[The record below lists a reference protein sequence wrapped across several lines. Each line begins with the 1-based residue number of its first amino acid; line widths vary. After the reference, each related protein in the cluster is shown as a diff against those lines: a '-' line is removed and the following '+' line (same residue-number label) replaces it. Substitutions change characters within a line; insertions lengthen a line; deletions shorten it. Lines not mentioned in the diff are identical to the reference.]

1 LGKQVGTL
9 ALCHARTDS
18 PMALVRAAAWANT
31 MGRLGIYLPLFIV
44 HDVGLILTSSR
55 RGGVEIGPNEASLQ
69 AIGASAE
76 LRGLC
81 QQYQTLLQML
91 AASEVAERAGSLR
104 LRDDLIAVLLCRVL
118 GDAYHR
124 YAEPGKGIGW
134 EPLPLDPGRYVE
146 ADVTARYREF
156 DRRDLEGLLRFIGS
170 QRLQIYTSLEQIDL
184 DTLRL
189 LGVFQGGAS
198 SLGQGALELGAPV
211 GGDLLDLYNVFRS
224 AEANDVVNFSLE
236 LLPSVLETKRAAGVQ
251 TFAVDGYA
259 SLERRGQLDALVL
272 SEFAYDDDLF
282 ERKVIDDE
290 LYYYGHERQ
299 KEEQKRLQY
308 ILIDSSPSMRGVRQV
323 FARGLAL
330 TMAKKFTLAGD
341 EVWLRFFD
349 SRLYDV
355 QKVASGDLAA
365 PYLLCFRSERGRNY
379 GKVFRQL
386 AQELR
391 RHRGADRREIA
402 LYVITHG
409 QCHIPVELVQQLRKD
424 AYLYGI
430 FILPSSNM
438 RLDYL
443 DLLHRSQVVDA
454 GALASKKGRRDRA
467 LEIVADAGARAPWS
481 GAREGA
487 ALVLRAG
494 RGRHRRG
501 AGVAVSPD
509 LVVSRRRSL
518 GDRRRPR

>member
-1 LGKQVGTL
+1 MAEGDAEGVDGRRNAWFGRQVGTL
-9 ALCHARTDS
+9 ALSHARSDS

-31 MGRLGIYLPLFIV
+31 MGRLGVCLPLFVI
-44 HDVGLILTSSR
+44 HDVGLLLTAAK
-55 RGGVEIGPNEASLQ
+55 RGGVELGPRESTLQ
-69 AIGASAE
+69 AIGAGSE

-81 QQYQTLLQML
+81 QQYQALLETL
-91 AASEVAERAGSLR
+91 AASEVAERAASLR
-104 LRDDLIAVLLCRVL
+104 LRDDLVAILLTRVL
-118 GDAYHR
+118 GEAYHR
-124 YAEPGKGIGW
+124 LPDPAKAVGW
-134 EPLPLDPGRYVE
+134 EPLPLDPARYAE
-146 ADVTARYREF
+146 ADVPARYREI
-156 DRRDLEGLLRFIGS
+156 DRRDLVELLRFFAS

-189 LGVFQGGAS
+189 LGVFQGGTSQLA
-198 SLGQGALELGAPV
+198 GGALDLNGAV
-211 GGDLLDLYNVFRS
+211 GVDLLDLYNVFGS

-299 KEEQKRLQY
+299 REEQRRLQY

-330 TMAKKFTLAGD
+330 TMAKKFSLAGD

-349 SRLYDV
+349 SRLYDLQRV
-355 QKVASGDLAA
+355 TAGDLAA

-379 GKVFRQL
+379 ARVFRQL
-386 AQELR
+386 ALELR
-391 RHRGADRREIA
+391 RMRGGEKRELA
-402 LYVITHG
+402 LYIITHG
-409 QCHIPVELVQQLRKD
+409 QCHIPVELVQQLRRD

-430 FILPSSNM
+430 FILPSSSVH
-438 RLDYL
+438 LDYME
-443 DLLHRSQVVDA
+443 LLHRSQIVDA
-454 GALASKKGRRDRA
+454 GTLASRKGRRERA
-467 LEIVADAGARAPWS
+467 LQIVADAGQERRA
-481 GAREGA
+481 
-487 ALVLRAG
+487 
-494 RGRHRRG
+494 
-501 AGVAVSPD
+501 
-509 LVVSRRRSL
+509 
-518 GDRRRPR
+518 

>member
-1 LGKQVGTL
+1 MAEGEDGAGEARREAWFARQVGTL
-9 ALCHARTDS
+9 ALSHARSDS

-31 MGRLGIYLPLFIV
+31 MGRLGVHLPLFLV
-44 HDVGLILTSSR
+44 HDVGLLLTSGR
-55 RGGVEIGPNEASLQ
+55 RGGVELGPREGSLE
-69 AIGASAE
+69 AIGAGAE

-81 QQYQTLLQML
+81 QQYLALLETL
-91 AASEVAERAGSLR
+91 AASDVAERAGTLR
-104 LRDDLIAVLLCRVL
+104 LRDDLVAVLLTRIL
-118 GDAYHR
+118 GETYHR
-124 YAEPGKGIGW
+124 FPAAGKGVGW
-134 EPLPLDPGRYVE
+134 EPLPLDPARYNE
-146 ADVTARYREF
+146 ADVATRYREF
-156 DRRDLEGLLRFIGS
+156 DRTELVELLRYLGT

-189 LGVFQGGAS
+189 LGVFQGGAQ
-198 SLGQGALELGAPV
+198 LAA
-211 GGDLLDLYNVFRS
+211 GGLPLAGEGGVDLLDLYNVFRS

-236 LLPSVLETKRAAGVQ
+236 LLPSVLETKRAAGAQ

-259 SLERRGQLDALVL
+259 SIERRGQLDALVL

-299 KEEQKRLQY
+299 REEQRRLQY
-308 ILIDSSPSMRGVRQV
+308 VLIDSSPSMRGVRQV

-349 SRLYDV
+349 SRLYDL
-355 QKVASGDLAA
+355 QRIGAGDLAA

-386 AQELR
+386 ALELR
-391 RHRGADRREIA
+391 RMRGAEKREVA
-402 LYVITHG
+402 LYIITHG
-409 QCHIPVELVQQLRKD
+409 QCHIPVEIVQQLRND

-430 FILPSSNM
+430 FILPSSTM
-438 RLDYL
+438 RVDYL

-454 GALASKKGRRDRA
+454 GTLASKQGRRDRA
-467 LEIVADAGARAPWS
+467 LEIVADAGTRAEP
-481 GAREGA
+481 GAR
-487 ALVLRAG
+487 
-494 RGRHRRG
+494 
-501 AGVAVSPD
+501 P
-509 LVVSRRRSL
+509 
-518 GDRRRPR
+518 